1 MKKRYICIGAFIVG
15 AMLFS
20 CSKKVHPVT
29 TEHAVV
35 TNDTTIN
42 IAAKKAPVKHKAKE
56 AVPNVITVNDASAH
70 KTVDGRYYYDLQG
83 HRYWRNNKDGKY
95 YLFNKTMYADAAFKP
110 E

>member
-1 MKKRYICIGAFIVG
+1 
-15 AMLFS
+15 MLFS

-56 AVPNVITVNDASAH
+56 AVPNVITVNDAPLAATGPDVYFSASSASVSEGAG
-70 KTVDGRYYYDLQG
+70 TISIDLL
-83 HRYWRNNKDGKY
+83 YILAIN
-95 YLFNKTMYADAAFKP
+95 
-110 E
+110 

>member
-1 MKKRYICIGAFIVG
+1 MKVKYLFIGAFVIASG
-15 AMLFS
+15 LFS

-29 TEHAVV
+29 TTEAAVV
-35 TNDTTIN
+35 KNDTSV
-42 IAAKKAPVKHKAKE
+42 AKKAPVKRKPKE
-56 AVPNVITVNDASAH
+56 AVPNVITVNDAIAH

>member
-1 MKKRYICIGAFIVG
+1 MKKRYICVGAFIITG
-15 AMLFS
+15 ALFS
-20 CSKKVHPVT
+20 CSKKVHPVNT
-29 TEHAVV
+29 GHAVV
-35 TNDTTIN
+35 TNDTTVT
-42 IAAKKAPVKHKAKE
+42 KKTPVKRKPKE